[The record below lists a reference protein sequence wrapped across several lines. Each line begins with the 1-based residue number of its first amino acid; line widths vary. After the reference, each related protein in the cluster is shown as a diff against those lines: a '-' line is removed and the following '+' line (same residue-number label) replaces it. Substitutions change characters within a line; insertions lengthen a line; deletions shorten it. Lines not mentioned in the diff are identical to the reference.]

1 MAAQKYIFKDEQ
13 QLGPFEDDYIVF
25 SLQNG
30 KFSFEDLCWE
40 EGWEAWRQLNS
51 VFQPP
56 PPPNIVKP
64 PPAPSL
70 QRKTISSIESPRD
83 TIPKEDDSFKSLLS
97 TKIKENR
104 GLLIVASPLLLWI
117 ISLTV
122 LLPGILVDR
131 SLFGNTLNWHQGE
144 TGTLE
149 LAIKSIFHIQT
160 LFVDILFWSI
170 VIPIFIKFRLY
181 RFILKK

>member
-97 TKIKENR
+97 TKIKDSNKTSGTPVRAEIFFIYAPNLGR
-104 GLLIVASPLLLWI
+104 I
-117 ISLTV
+117 TV
-122 LLPGILVDR
+122 
-131 SLFGNTLNWHQGE
+131 
-144 TGTLE
+144 
-149 LAIKSIFHIQT
+149 
-160 LFVDILFWSI
+160 
-170 VIPIFIKFRLY
+170 
-181 RFILKK
+181 FILSVFALAATGV